1 MTHWIV
7 APVVLPALLAA
18 FIVLAARFDLVLQR
32 TLSIAGTAALLAIAL
47 GLFALAAD
55 GTPRAY
61 LLGNWPAPFGIVLV
75 LDRLAALMLVLTQ
88 ILALSVV
95 LYAAAG
101 WDRQGRHFHALFQF
115 QLMGVNGAF
124 LTGDIFN
131 LFVFFEVLLIASYGL
146 FLHGAGAARLVAGF
160 KYVTVNL
167 VASTLFL
174 FAVGTIYAVTGTL
187 NMADLALKAGQ
198 IGPEQAGLLRTGV
211 ALLLVVFA
219 VKAALVPLHLWLPGT
234 YGVACAP
241 VAALFAIMTKVGA
254 YAILRVH
261 FMVFGAEGSP
271 AWGLAEPWVVPA
283 AVATLLLGTLGLLA
297 AGTVQRLAAYSVIAS
312 MGTLLLILA
321 MPGTGATAATLYYLL
336 HSTLAAGAL
345 FLLADLVAERRG
357 AVRDALVAAPAFPQ
371 LDLLAGGFLLAAVA
385 SAGLP
390 PLSGFLGK
398 LWILGSVQAHPAWP
412 WLWAAVLVTSLLAIL
427 AFARAGSLLFWRSIA
442 IEAPLAAD
450 PPAARTLPVLPL
462 VATGA
467 LLAVPVLLAA
477 FAGPVARGLEATAVQ
492 LHERHGYIEA
502 VLGPSR
508 LARAE
513 GR

>member
-1 MTHWIV
+1 MSHWIV
-7 APVVLPALLAA
+7 APVVLPALMAA
-18 FIVLAARFDLVLQR
+18 FIVMAARFDLLLQR
-32 TLSIAGTAALLAIAL
+32 TLSIAATLALLAIAA
-47 GLFALAAD
+47 GLFALAQD
-55 GTPRAY
+55 GVPRPY
-61 LLGNWPAPFGIVLV
+61 LLGDWPAPFGIVLV
-75 LDRLAALMLVLTQ
+75 LDRLSALMLVLTQ
-88 ILALSVV
+88 LLAVAVV
-95 LYAAAG
+95 LYAAGG

-124 LTGDIFN
+124 LTGDVFN

-146 FLHGAGAARLVAGF
+146 FLHGAGVRRLVTGF

-187 NMADLALKAGQ
+187 NMADLAVKAGQ
-198 IGPEQAGLLRTGV
+198 IGAQEAGLLRAGV

-234 YGVACAP
+234 YGAACPP

-261 FMVFGAEGSP
+261 LMVFGGEGSP
-271 AWGLAEPWVVPA
+271 AAGLAEPWLVPG
-283 AVATLLLGTLGLLA
+283 AVAALLLGTLGLLA
-297 AGTVQRLAAYSVIAS
+297 ARSLQRLAAWSVIAS
-312 MGTLLLILA
+312 MGTLLLVLA
-321 MPGTGATAATLYYLL
+321 VPGADATSAALYYLA
-336 HSTLAAGAL
+336 HSTVAAAAL

-357 AVRDALVAAPAFPQ
+357 PVRDELVAAPAFPQ

-398 LWILGSVQAHPAWP
+398 LWVLGALRAHPGWP
-412 WLWAAVLVTSLLAIL
+412 WLWTAILATSLLGLL
-427 AFARAGSLLFWRSIA
+427 AYARAGSRLFWK
-442 IEAPLAAD
+442 
-450 PPAARTLPVLPL
+450 PAALPAPAEPGPRPPVLPL

-467 LLAVPVLLAA
+467 LVGLPILLAA
-477 FAGPVARGLEATAVQ
+477 FAGPAGRTLEATAAQ
-492 LHERHGYIEA
+492 LHERTPYVEA
-502 VLGPSR
+502 VLGPR
-508 LARAE
+508 PAARRA
-513 GR
+513 GP

>member
-1 MTHWIV
+1 MNHWIV
-7 APVVLPALLAA
+7 APVVLPALVAA
-18 FIVLAARFDLVLQR
+18 FIVLTARFDLLLQR
-32 TLSIAGTAALLAIAL
+32 TFSIAATVALLAIAA
-47 GLFALAAD
+47 GLFVLAGD

-88 ILALSVV
+88 LLALAVV
-95 LYAAAG
+95 LYAASG

-146 FLHGAGAARLVAGF
+146 FLHGAGAARLVTGF

-167 VASTLFL
+167 LASTLFL

-187 NMADLALKAGQ
+187 NMADLAVKASQ
-198 IGPEQAGLLRTGV
+198 VGPEQAGLLRTGV
-211 ALLLVVFA
+211 ALLLLVFA

-261 FMVFGAEGSP
+261 LVVFGGEGSP
-271 AWGLAEPWVVPA
+271 AAGLVEPWVVPA
-283 AVATLLLGTLGLLA
+283 AVATILLGTLGLLGA
-297 AGTVQRLAAYSVIAS
+297 RTVQRLAAFSVVAS
-312 MGTLLLILA
+312 MGTLLLALA
-321 MPGTGATAATLYYLL
+321 MPGPAATAATLYYLL
-336 HSTLAAGAL
+336 HSTLAAAAL

-357 AVRDALVAAPAFPQ
+357 PVRDTIVAAPAFPQ
-371 LDLLAGGFLLAAVA
+371 LDLLAGGFLLAAIA
-385 SAGLP
+385 TAGLP

-398 LWILGSVQAHPAWP
+398 LWILDTLRAHPAWP
-412 WLWAAVLVTSLLAIL
+412 WLWAAVLGTSLLAIL
-427 AFARAGSLLFWRSIA
+427 AFARAGSLLFWKAVAIA
-442 IEAPLAAD
+442 PPPAAD
-450 PPAARTLPVLPL
+450 PPRVRPLLPL

-467 LLAVPVLLAA
+467 LLALPVLLAA
-477 FAGPVARGLEATAVQ
+477 FAGPVARGLETTAAQ
-492 LHERHGYIEA
+492 LHERTGYVEA
-502 VLGPSR
+502 VLGPR
-508 LARAE
+508 PIARAAE
-513 GR
+513 R